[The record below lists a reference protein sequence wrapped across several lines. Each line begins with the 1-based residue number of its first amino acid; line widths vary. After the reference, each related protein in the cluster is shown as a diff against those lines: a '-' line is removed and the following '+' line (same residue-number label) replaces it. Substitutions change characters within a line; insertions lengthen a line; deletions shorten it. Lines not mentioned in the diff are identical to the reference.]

1 MQIKTRQALEQALRA
16 DAFLLFKHSFRCS
29 ISDRAFKEY
38 EAFRNDHAIES
49 GWIDVVADRDLSLQ
63 VAEETGIEHKS
74 PQALL
79 MKKGEVAWH
88 ASHFDITCESLTGA
102 L

>member
-1 MQIKTRQALEQALRA
+1 MNPKNSRV
-16 DAFLLFKHSFRCS
+16 
-29 ISDRAFKEY
+29 SDRAFKEY
-38 EAFRNDHAIES
+38 EAFVADHAIET
-49 GWIDVVADRDLSLQ
+49 GWINVVADRDLSLQ

-88 ASHFDITCESLTGA
+88 ASHFDITCENLAAA

>member
-1 MQIKTRQALEQALRA
+1 VQIKTRQALEQAIRA
-16 DAFLLFKHSFRCS
+16 DAFLLLKHSFRCS

-38 EAFRNDHAIES
+38 EAFRRDHAIET
-49 GWIDVVADRDLSLQ
+49 GWIDVVADRDLSQ
-63 VAEETGIEHKS
+63 WIAEETGVEHKS

-79 MKKGEVAWH
+79 IKRGEVVWQ
-88 ASHFDITCESLTGA
+88 ASHFDITCESLAAA